1 MPAPIMTTVA
11 LVKSLFPTGRR
22 VLLDADIL
30 DEVDY
35 ALFERQVNYGRQPRI

>member
-11 LVKSLFPTGRR
+11 LVKSLFLTGRR
-22 VLLDADIL
+22 VLLDATIM

-35 ALFERQVNYGRQPRI
+35 ALES

>member
-22 VLLDADIL
+22 VLLDATII
-30 DEVDY
+30 DEADY
-35 ALFERQVNYGRQPRI
+35 ALES